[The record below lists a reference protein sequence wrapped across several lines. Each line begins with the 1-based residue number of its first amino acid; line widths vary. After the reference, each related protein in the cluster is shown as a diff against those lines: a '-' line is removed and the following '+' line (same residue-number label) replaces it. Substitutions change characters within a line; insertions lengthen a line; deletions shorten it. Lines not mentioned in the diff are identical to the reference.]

1 MMDGTKSMTRKTMMR
16 KTTSEDWTGAERKL
30 LKSLSTPQKLQSFID
45 DLKPNF
51 EPHGDECRS
60 PRAVLRTKKAHCIEA
75 AMFAAMVLRMQ
86 GRKALLLDLMANRKD
101 DDHVL
106 ALFQD
111 PKTGCWGA
119 IAKSNH
125 YCNGYRDPVYAS
137 LRELTMSYFHEYLN
151 YAGEKTLRSFAGPL
165 DLKRFD
171 SAGWMTRDGNVWEIP
186 NALVA
191 LPHKRLLTPAQ
202 ERSLRPADEFVRRI
216 NNITRYDPKTGKPVL
231 PVQGARRA
239 KGNRNM

>member
-1 MMDGTKSMTRKTMMR
+1 MMGGKNSMKRKTMIQ
-16 KTTSEDWTGAERKL
+16 KTTPDDWTLAERKL
-30 LKSLSTPQKLQSFID
+30 LTSLSTPQKLQSFID

-51 EPHGDECRS
+51 EPDGDECRS
-60 PRAVLRTKKAHCIEA
+60 PRTVLHTKKAHCIEA

-111 PKTGCWGA
+111 LKTGCWGA

-125 YCNGYRDPVYAS
+125 YCNGYRDPIYAS
-137 LRELTMSYFHEYLN
+137 LRELAMSYFHEYLN

-165 DLKRFD
+165 DLGQFD
-171 SAGWMTRDGNVWEIP
+171 ERNWMTREGSVWEIP

-191 LPHKRLLTPAQ
+191 LPHTTLLTRAQ
-202 ERSLRPADEFVRRI
+202 ERNLRSADEFVRRI
-216 NNITRYDPKTGKPVL
+216 NNITRFDPKTGKPVL
-231 PVQGARRA
+231 PAQGARRS

>member
-1 MMDGTKSMTRKTMMR
+1 MKKSMKRKTMIQ
-16 KTTSEDWTGAERKL
+16 KTTSDDWTVAERKL
-30 LKSLSTPQKLQSFID
+30 LKSLSSPQKLQSFID

-51 EPHGDECRS
+51 EPDGDECRS
-60 PRAVLRTKKAHCIEA
+60 PRTVLRTGKAHCIEA

-86 GRKALLLDLMANRKD
+86 GRKAFLLDLMANRKD

-106 ALFQD
+106 ALFRD
-111 PKTGCWGA
+111 PKTKAWGA

-125 YCNGYRDPVYAS
+125 YCNGYRDPVYKT
-137 LRELTMSYFHEYLN
+137 LRELAMSYFHEYLN

-165 DLKRFD
+165 DLRQFD
-171 SAGWMTRDGNVWEIP
+171 GADWMTRNQSVWEIP

-191 LPHKRLLTPAQ
+191 LPHTSLLTRAQ
-202 ERSLRPADEFVRRI
+202 ERNLRPADEFVRRI
-216 NNITRYDPKTGKPVL
+216 NNITRFDPETGEPFM
-231 PVQGARRA
+231 PAQGIRRS